1 MVAVF
6 FFTEPDTVLEPVD
19 VFEFV
24 FVAVGVA
31 LTDSVLDSFGVQL
44 WLIEAS
50 GVREGAAIDAVL
62 FDEEDGVLL
71 LAILFVLVTETVDVL
86 DVVVLPVVVFDT
98 PIVRDFVAETDGDFV
113 EVIVRVSLEDP
124 VPVFDAVVVA
134 VVVAVPFTESV
145 RGGEREFVALPVELR
160 VSRVESVC
168 VPLADSVLLLA
179 ILLVGL
185 GELLDVFD

>member
-1 MVAVF
+1 
-6 FFTEPDTVLEPVD
+6 
-19 VFEFV
+19 
-24 FVAVGVA
+24 
-31 LTDSVLDSFGVQL
+31 
-44 WLIEAS
+44 
-50 GVREGAAIDAVL
+50 
-62 FDEEDGVLL
+62 LL
-71 LAILFVLVTETVDVL
+71 LAILFVLDTETVDVL
-86 DVVVLPVVVFDT
+86 EAIALPVVVLDT
-98 PIVRDFVAETDGDFV
+98 PIVRESVAEADGDFV

-134 VVVAVPFTESV
+134 VAVAVPFTEGV

-160 VSRVESVC
+160 VPRLESVC